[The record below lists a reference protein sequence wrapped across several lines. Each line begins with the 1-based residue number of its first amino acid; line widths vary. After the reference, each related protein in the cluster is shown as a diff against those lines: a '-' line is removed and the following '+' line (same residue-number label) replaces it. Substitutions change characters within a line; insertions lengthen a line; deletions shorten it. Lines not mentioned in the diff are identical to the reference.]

1 MRNKLGHYCTVLG
14 ILLLLAAIG
23 LWGYNYYDA
32 NRADEA
38 AQNLLTEV
46 TMQQSQQTQE
56 SAIAKAADD
65 ETFLG
70 TLSIPALGLELPVY
84 NRFDDALMK
93 DTVCRYSGAVDTENL
108 VIAGHNY
115 KRHFGK
121 LSDLQQGDEVML
133 KTMGGN
139 TYTYQVLA
147 LETLNATAVDEMTS
161 GEYALTLF
169 TCDYSA
175 MRASR
180 FVVSQHSKSR
190 AAS

>member
-84 NRFDDALMK
+84 NRFDDNLMK

-133 KTMGGN
+133 KTMDGN

-169 TCDYSA
+169 TCDYSGNA
-175 MRASR
+175 RIAVR
-180 FVVSQHSKSR
+180 CQPIF
-190 AAS
+190 

>member
-56 SAIAKAADD
+56 SAIAKGADD
-65 ETFLG
+65 EIFLG
-70 TLSIPALGLELPVY
+70 TLSVPSLGLELPVY

-133 KTMGGN
+133 KTMDGN
-139 TYTYQVLA
+139 TYTYQVLT

-169 TCDYSA
+169 TCDYSGNA
-175 MRASR
+175 RIAVR
-180 FVVSQHSKSR
+180 CQPTF
-190 AAS
+190 

>member
-1 MRNKLGHYCTVLG
+1 MRNKLGHYCIVLG

-70 TLSIPALGLELPVY
+70 TLSIPPLGLELPVY

-169 TCDYSA
+169 TCDYSGNA
-175 MRASR
+175 RIAVR
-180 FVVSQHSKSR
+180 CQPTF
-190 AAS
+190 

>member
-1 MRNKLGHYCTVLG
+1 MRNNLGHYCTVLG

-46 TMQQSQQTQE
+46 TMQQSQQTRE
-56 SAIAKAADD
+56 SAIAKGADD

-70 TLSIPALGLELPVY
+70 TLSVPALGLELPVY
-84 NRFDDALMK
+84 NRLDDALLK

-115 KRHFGK
+115 RRHFGK
-121 LSDLQQGDEVML
+121 LSNLQQGDEVML
-133 KTMGGN
+133 KTMDGN
-139 TYTYQVLA
+139 TYTYQVMA

-169 TCDYSA
+169 TCDYSGNA
-175 MRASR
+175 RIAVR
-180 FVVSQHSKSR
+180 CQPTF
-190 AAS
+190 

>member
-70 TLSIPALGLELPVY
+70 TLSIPPWGWNCL
-84 NRFDDALMK
+84 
-93 DTVCRYSGAVDTENL
+93 C
-108 VIAGHNY
+108 II
-115 KRHFGK
+115 
-121 LSDLQQGDEVML
+121 
-133 KTMGGN
+133 
-139 TYTYQVLA
+139 
-147 LETLNATAVDEMTS
+147 
-161 GEYALTLF
+161 ALT
-169 TCDYSA
+169 
-175 MRASR
+175 M
-180 FVVSQHSKSR
+180 H
-190 AAS
+190 

>member
-84 NRFDDALMK
+84 NRFDDKLMK
-93 DTVCRYSGAVDTENL
+93 DTVCRYSGAVDTEDL

-115 KRHFGK
+115 RRHFGK

-133 KTMGGN
+133 KTMDGN

-147 LETLNATAVDEMTS
+147 LETLNATAIDEMTS

-169 TCDYSA
+169 TCDYSGNA
-175 MRASR
+175 RIAVR
-180 FVVSQHSKSR
+180 CQPTF
-190 AAS
+190 

>member
-14 ILLLLAAIG
+14 ILLLLTAIG

-38 AQNLLTEV
+38 AHNLLTEV
-46 TMQQSQQTQE
+46 TMQQSQQTRE
-56 SAIAKAADD
+56 SATAKGADD

-84 NRFDDALMK
+84 NCFDDDLMK

-115 KRHFGK
+115 RRHFGK

-133 KTMGGN
+133 KTMDGN
-139 TYTYQVLA
+139 TYTYQVKA

-169 TCDYSA
+169 TCDYSGNA
-175 MRASR
+175 RIAVR
-180 FVVSQHSKSR
+180 CQPTF
-190 AAS
+190 

>member
-1 MRNKLGHYCTVLG
+1 MRNKLGHYCTVLD

-38 AQNLLTEV
+38 AQSLLTEV
-46 TMQQSQQTQE
+46 TMQQSQQTRE
-56 SAIAKAADD
+56 SAIAKGADD

-115 KRHFGK
+115 RRHFGK

-133 KTMGGN
+133 KTMDGN
-139 TYTYQVLA
+139 TYTYQVMS

-169 TCDYSA
+169 TCDYSGNA
-175 MRASR
+175 RIAVR
-180 FVVSQHSKSR
+180 CQPTF
-190 AAS
+190 